1 MDLENIKR
9 INELTEISRKRELTE
24 AEQAERKR
32 RRDAYLKE
40 FRDQMSAQLDN
51 TVVEYPDGTRKPF
64 RDAGR

>member
-40 FRDQMSAQLDN
+40 FRDQMRAQLDN
-51 TVVEYPDGTRKPF
+51 IDVIDENGSRPLKR
-64 RDAGR
+64 RS